1 MKTWLRIVGILLVV
15 LLMSVILV
23 SAQEGT
29 EVDER
34 YVGTVA
40 APPFP
45 TDIDWLN
52 VENPLTIEGL
62 QGKIVLLDFWTYGC
76 INCIHMIP
84 VLEQLEQ
91 RFADELVVIGV
102 HSAKFANEGQ
112 TDNLRQIVQRYNLHH
127 PVINDNNFA
136 VWQTY
141 GARAWPT
148 FMVIDP
154 NGNVVA
160 SQSGEVPYEAFE
172 TYLSNMIE
180 YYDTNPEV
188 GAINREPLALALEGA
203 SDPGTALLFP
213 GKVLADTVGNRLF
226 IADSNHHRIVIAD
239 LTTYEVLATIGSGQR
254 GFDNGTYAEATFDQP
269 QGMTLNGNTLYIAD
283 VNNHAIRAVDLEA
296 QTVSTIAGTGNM
308 GRGLAPFT
316 TVFSDPLAVDLR
328 SPWDVEMG
336 AGNILYIAMA
346 GTHQLWKMNLE
357 GNTIQAAVGNGRE
370 AQLNLTLANSE
381 LAQPSGL
388 HYHEGLLYFADSESS
403 TVRVANLLGNSVRVI
418 AGTTDNNLFDFADRD
433 GAPGESRLQHALGV
447 TGNDDSSLI
456 YIADTYNSK
465 IKVYDVAADSTA
477 TIFGQS
483 GNGAYRDGTAD
494 VAAFDEPGGIDYA
507 NGLLYIADTNNHV
520 IRVIDLEA
528 GTVETVQFTNP
539 EALVIN
545 RDTVTVLGGNAAE
558 GVQLELDA
566 QTVAAGEGELVLNLT
581 LPSGYKINTLTDSFF
596 NVSVEGEAVT
606 LAEARVLIA
615 DKTVTIPVTLVE
627 GDTTL
632 TLNMTVFYCEEDALC
647 LIDEVTMLVP
657 VTVTADADNSTITID
672 HTITLPEGFASGL

>member
-1 MKTWLRIVGILLVV
+1 MKTWLRIVGVLLVV
-15 LLMSVILV
+15 LLTSVVLV

-45 TDIDWLN
+45 ADIDWLN
-52 VENPLTIEGL
+52 VENPLTIAGL
-62 QGKIVLLDFWTYGC
+62 QGKIILLDFWTYGC

-84 VLEQLEQ
+84 VLEQLEE

-102 HSAKFANEGQ
+102 HSAKFVNEGQ

-127 PVINDNNFA
+127 PVINDNSFV

-180 YYDTNPEV
+180 YYDTHPEA
-188 GAINREPLALALEGA
+188 GTISREPLALALEGA

-213 GKVLADTVGNRLF
+213 GKVLADTAGNRLF

-239 LTTYEVLATIGSGQR
+239 LTSYEVLATIGTGQR
-254 GFDNGTYAEATFDQP
+254 GFDNGAYSESTFDQP

-357 GNTIQAAVGNGRE
+357 SNTIQAAVGNGRE
-370 AQLNLTLANSE
+370 AQLNLTLADSE

-447 TGNDDSSLI
+447 TGNDDGSLI

-465 IKVYDVAADSTA
+465 IKVYDVAADTTT

-494 VAAFDEPGGIDYA
+494 VAAFDEPGGIDFA
-507 NGLLYIADTNNHV
+507 NGLLYVADTNNHV

-545 RDTVTVLGGNAAE
+545 RDTVTVLGGNAADD
-558 GVQLELDA
+558 VQVELDA

-596 NVSVEGEAVT
+596 NVSIEGEAVT
-606 LAEARVLIA
+606 VANERVLIA
-615 DKTVTIPVTLVE
+615 DKTVTVPVTLAE
-627 GDTTL
+627 GEATL

-647 LIDEVTMLVP
+647 LIDEVTVLVP
-657 VTVTADADNSTITID
+657 VTVTADADSSTITID
-672 HTITLPEGFASGL
+672 RTITLPEGFASGL